1 MIIAGIT
8 GGIGSGKT
16 TCCKIFEL
24 LGVPVYYA
32 DDEAKKLLSDPNI
45 SKQITDIFG
54 VKILVDA
61 RIDRKLLAAQVFK
74 DPEKLSVLNSII
86 HPAVKEHFT
95 QWCAK
100 HNNASLVLKEAAILF
115 ESGTYKN
122 VDRIITVTAPLEMRI
137 ERSIKRD
144 KVSRE
149 EVESRISKQLS
160 DEEKIKRSDYIIVND
175 ESTLLIPQIV
185 DLQRILN
192 GIN

>member
-32 DDEAKKLLSDPNI
+32 DDEAKKLLFDPVI
-45 SKQITDIFG
+45 SKQITDTLG
-54 VKILVDA
+54 EKILVEG
-61 RIDRKLLAAQVFK
+61 RIDRKLLAAQVFN
-74 DPEKLSVLNSII
+74 DLEKLSRLNSII

-95 QWCAK
+95 LWCTK
-100 HNNASLVLKEAAILF
+100 HHNDSYVLKEAAILF

-122 VDRIITVTAPLEMRI
+122 VDRIITVTAPVEMRI
-137 ERSIKRD
+137 ERSMKRD

-160 DEEKIKRSDYIIVND
+160 DEEKIKRSDHVLLND
-175 ESTLLIPQIV
+175 ESTLLIPQIIE
-185 DLQRILN
+185 LHRILSSVH
-192 GIN
+192 